1 MRKPVFSKDDVI
13 AAGLAVVR
21 ADGLA
26 QLSARRVADR
36 LGASTAPV
44 YSNFA
49 TMDELAE
56 AVKRA
61 AVRELVAMTRRQR
74 TGNRFLD
81 MGVGVLGFVWEW
93 PRLYAA
99 LFLAP
104 ADGYDPGVDLMA
116 ELTRAMASLPEL
128 EPLPLS
134 ERIVVLKKLAIFTH
148 GLATEICQGCA
159 EHCSLDALVVL
170 LSEVGRAVVA
180 DARAGHPRSDRET
193 DLLAGFW
200 TEAATP
206 DPNREEDEE

>member
-1 MRKPVFSKDDVI
+1 
-13 AAGLAVVR
+13 
-21 ADGLA
+21 
-26 QLSARRVADR
+26 
-36 LGASTAPV
+36 
-44 YSNFA
+44 
-49 TMDELAE
+49 
-56 AVKRA
+56 
-61 AVRELVAMTRRQR
+61 MTRRQR

-104 ADGYDPGVDLMA
+104 PDGYDPGVDLMA
-116 ELTRAMASLPEL
+116 ELTSTMAALPEL

-159 EHCSLDALVVL
+159 EHCSLDTLVVL

-180 DARAGHPRSDRET
+180 DARAGHPRSDADT
-193 DLLAGFW
+193 ALLAGFRVE
-200 TEAATP
+200 TAAP
-206 DPNREEDEE
+206 HPNREDAEE